1 MKTINRLL
9 LLLVVAILCGSVAY
23 ADEKP
28 IKYINAKDLRIINR
42 GWTNT
47 IRDYDRL
54 PAFLKDSVRD
64 VLWERSQCSAGIA
77 VRFATNSTS
86 SVGTFNDVT
95 ISPLYDQP
103 SNVYPSFSNTG
114 NEITLL

>member
-9 LLLVVAILCGSVAY
+9 LLLVVAMLCGSVAKA

-28 IKYINAKDLRIINR
+28 VKYINAKDLRIINR

-54 PAFLKDSVRD
+54 PAFLKDSVRS
-64 VLWERSQCSAGIA
+64 VLWERSQCSSGIA
-77 VRFATNSTS
+77 VRFATNST
-86 SVGTFNDVT
+86 
-95 ISPLYDQP
+95 
-103 SNVYPSFSNTG
+103 
-114 NEITLL
+114 